1 MDGTLTKLFVY
12 EYLTGGGIDPAL
24 AGEASLLDLSALV
37 VEGRAMRDA
46 LVKDLLDLG
55 GVQVTFATSRFETVD
70 PARGHCRAMPGESI
84 TSFVARV
91 AREHDRAWIIAPECD
106 GLLLRLH
113 DCVGSARW
121 LGCSKEAIRI
131 ASSKSATAAC
141 LEAHGIAV
149 TSALEPGQFAVADAP
164 TRWVV
169 KPDDGAGGLDTF
181 VYDHID
187 DACAEYD
194 ARAAAGRNPVL
205 QEWIDG
211 EPLSLSLICGQQG
224 VELVSIN
231 RQLIGLSDTAAPG
244 RTEHVVEFSGV
255 EVDQIDRQSA
265 QGLALESLAQRVV
278 SAMHGLR
285 GFVGIDLVWHAQR
298 GPVVIEV
305 NPRLTAAYMGL
316 SELSAQVGRNLAG
329 DLLKAHG
336 VQHGCAIA
344 YGART

>member
-1 MDGTLTKLFVY
+1 MTKLFVY

-24 AGEASLLDLSALV
+24 AGEASLLDLSALI
-37 VEGRAMRDA
+37 VEGRLMRDA

-55 GVQVTFATSRFETVD
+55 GVQVTFASSRFETVD
-70 PARGHCRAMPGESI
+70 PVREHCRAMPGESI
-84 TSFVARV
+84 TRFVARV

-113 DCVGSARW
+113 DSVGSARW
-121 LGCSKEAIRI
+121 LGCSKETIRI

-141 LEAHGIAV
+141 LEAHGIPV
-149 TSALEPGQFAVADAP
+149 TPALEPGQFAMPDDVDAP
-164 TRWVV
+164 HARWVV

-181 VYDHID
+181 VYDRLD

-205 QEWIDG
+205 QEWVDG
-211 EPLSLSLICGQQG
+211 DPLSLSLICGEHD

-231 RQLIGLSDTAAPG
+231 RQLIGLPDTAAPG
-244 RTEHVVEFSGV
+244 KTERVVEFSGV
-255 EVDQIDRQSA
+255 EVDQLDRQSA
-265 QGLALESLAQRVV
+265 QGLQLASLARRIM
-278 SAMHGLR
+278 SALHGLR

-305 NPRLTAAYMGL
+305 NPRLTAAYAGL
-316 SELSAQVGRNLAG
+316 SARLGRNLAS
-329 DLLKAHG
+329 DLLTAHG
-336 VQHGCAIA
+336 VPHGCACVS
-344 YGART
+344 GARI